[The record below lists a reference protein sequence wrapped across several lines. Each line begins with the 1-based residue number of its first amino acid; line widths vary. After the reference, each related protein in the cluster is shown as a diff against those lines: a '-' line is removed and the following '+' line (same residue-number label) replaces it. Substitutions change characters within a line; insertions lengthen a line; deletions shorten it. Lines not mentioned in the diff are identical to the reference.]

1 MNKHLRVLIVDDEEL
16 ARRLS
21 IEYLR
26 PHTDIEI
33 VGECETGLEAVEAI
47 SRLEPEL
54 VLLDIQ
60 MPQLS
65 GLEVLE
71 VTGRRSGVIFTTAY
85 DQYALK
91 AFDLHAVDYLL
102 KPFSQQRFDE
112 ALAKARKLLA
122 QESTEKS
129 ADAMQG
135 GGGGENP
142 GKLDRLVAQQGNQLQ
157 RLLIRDRGQV
167 HHVPLDSI
175 EYVEAQD
182 DYITIHAAQKSYMK
196 TQSLSE
202 LEAQLDASK
211 FVRIHRSFLLHI
223 TALRNIERVSKDSH
237 IAILKSGVQIPVSRA
252 GHERIRA
259 CLDNP
264 A

>member
-1 MNKHLRVLIVDDEEL
+1 MNKRLQVLIVDDEEL

-21 IEYLR
+21 LEYLR
-26 PHTDIEI
+26 SHPDIEVI
-33 VGECETGLEAVEAI
+33 GECETGLEAVDAI
-47 SRLEPEL
+47 SKLNPDL

-71 VTGRRSGVIFTTAY
+71 LTGKRSGVIFTTAY

-112 ALAKARKLLA
+112 ALTKARKLLA
-122 QESTEKS
+122 QETSSSTQAIETLLTQQSEK
-129 ADAMQG
+129 
-135 GGGGENP
+135 
-142 GKLDRLVAQQGNQLQ
+142 LQ

-167 HHVPLDSI
+167 HVVPLESI
-175 EYVEAQD
+175 DYVEAQD
-182 DYITIHAAQKSYMK
+182 DYILIHAAGKSYMK

-211 FVRIHRSFLLHI
+211 FVRVHRSFLLQLN
-223 TALRNIERVSKDSH
+223 ALQAMEKTSKDSQV
-237 IAILKSGVQIPVSRA
+237 AVLKNGAQVPVSRA
-252 GHERIRA
+252 GHERIKA
-259 CLDNP
+259 LLN
-264 A
+264 

>member
-1 MNKHLRVLIVDDEEL
+1 MNKRLRALIVDDEEL

-33 VGECETGLEAVEAI
+33 VGECETGLEAVDAI
-47 SRLEPEL
+47 SRLDPEL

-122 QESTEKS
+122 QEKSTEKS
-129 ADAMQG
+129 ADTTQDG
-135 GGGGENP
+135 GGNA

-223 TALRNIERVSKDSH
+223 TALKNIERVSKDSH

-259 CLDNP
+259 CLDNQ